1 MEAGRWFSMWEK
13 WVGGGGGG
21 RVREGWGQRERE
33 RERERGCSLHTC
45 TKRKR
50 PAHKAWHWPWQ
61 CVWEMVIHRE
71 GWERSWCAV
80 THWRT
85 VGDDGSQSSWG
96 LDWSAAW
103 YGVKLTV
110 AETHTHT
117 QTQLTKTKQTPKHG
131 NLFGRHS
138 LCFWFLIRY
147 HFRHD
152 TFNFLAPPS
161 PHPKK
166 KLQLKVSLNI
176 TSPISQRSVL
186 ISLHQFLNVYI
197 NYYNWDD
204 CCHHKKG
211 LGC

>member
-13 WVGGGGGG
+13 WVGGVGA
-21 RVREGWGQRERE
+21 ERE
-33 RERERGCSLHTC
+33 RERERLFSTHM
-45 TKRKR
+45 
-50 PAHKAWHWPWQ
+50 HKKKMPSSQGLALTLT
-61 CVWEMVIHRE
+61 MR
-71 GWERSWCAV
+71 
-80 THWRT
+80 
-85 VGDDGSQSSWG
+85 VGDGDPQRRLGEVMMCSDSLKERGRRWVSVIMGSG
-96 LDWSAAW
+96 LVCSMVWSQINSCRN
-103 YGVKLTV
+103 
-110 AETHTHT
+110 TH
-117 QTQLTKTKQTPKHG
+117 TQLTKTKQTPKHG